1 MNFKEPIS
9 TFAYNLISL
18 HHDIIWYVILI
29 LSIVY
34 WTLYKI
40 IKEYL
45 WTIGIKQDGFS
56 MIFYQNHTLY
66 KLQSIVLFIWFK
78 IFYRIIEVIYYSL
91 IKLNL
96 LFIQNIS
103 KLNTNNNNTN
113 KLSFFF
119 LGKGFN
125 NLYLPKFIE
134 KKNYKFYENI
144 IIERFLSYYLFNI
157 TSNGLYFYEG
167 YDKFLITHQ
176 FKHSI
181 NLEYIFGIFPTVII
195 GFIILPSMYL
205 LYSNETEI
213 NPGLTIKIIGH
224 QWFWSYESSN
234 ISYIKNLNKFFF
246 IDYNYESIII
256 NEDDL
261 PEGGKRLLETDTSL
275 ILPYNIA
282 IKFLITSSDVLHAW
296 ALPELGIKVDAV
308 PGRLNQ
314 AITIPSNLGVYYGQ
328 CSELRGVSHGFMP
341 IKVNIVT
348 LQDYLNFIEKNID

>member
-1 MNFKEPIS
+1 MNFKEPVS

-18 HHDIIWYVILI
+18 HHDIIWYIILI
-29 LSIVY
+29 LSLVY

-45 WTIGIKQDGFS
+45 WSISIKQDGFIL
-56 MIFYQNHTLY
+56 IFYKNNILY
-66 KLQSIVLFIWFK
+66 KMQSIILFVWFKVFYKIMEIIYVYINKWYILFINN
-78 IFYRIIEVIYYSL
+78 IIKFDHEKKS
-91 IKLNL
+91 
-96 LFIQNIS
+96 
-103 KLNTNNNNTN
+103 

-119 LGKGFN
+119 LGKGLNGLF
-125 NLYLPKFIE
+125 LPNYIE
-134 KKNYKFYENI
+134 KKDYNFYENLM
-144 IIERFLSYYLFNI
+144 IERFLSYYLFNI

-167 YDKFLITHQ
+167 YDKFLTTHQ
-176 FKHSI
+176 FRHSI
-181 NLEYIFGIFPTVII
+181 NLEYIFGIFPTIII

-205 LYSNETEI
+205 LYSNEIEI

-275 ILPYNIA
+275 LLPYNIA

-314 AITIPSNLGVYYGQ
+314 AITIPSNLGMYFGQ
-328 CSELRGVSHGFMP
+328 CSELCGVSHGFMP
-341 IKVNIVT
+341 IKVNIIS
-348 LQDYLNFIEKNID
+348 LQDYLVFIENNIN

>member
-9 TFAYNLISL
+9 TFSYNLISL
-18 HHDIIWYVILI
+18 HHDVIWYIILI
-29 LSIVY
+29 LSLVY

-45 WTIGIKQDGFS
+45 WSIGPKQDGFS
-56 MIFYQNHTLY
+56 LIFYKNNILY
-66 KLQSIVLFIWFK
+66 KLQSVILFIWFK
-78 IFYRIIEVIYYSL
+78 LFYKFMEIVYHFL
-91 IKLNL
+91 IKINITVKKNIL
-96 LFIQNIS
+96 NIS
-103 KLNTNNNNTN
+103 ESKTDKL
-113 KLSFFF
+113 KIFF
-119 LGKGFN
+119 LGKGIN
-125 NLYLPKFIE
+125 GLNLPKYIE
-134 KKNYKFYENI
+134 KKDYNYYESI

-167 YDKFLITHQ
+167 YDKFIMTHQ
-176 FKHSI
+176 FRHSI

-234 ISYIKNLNKFFF
+234 ISYIKNLNKFFLV
-246 IDYNYESIII
+246 DYNYESIII
-256 NEDDL
+256 SEDDL
-261 PEGGKRLLETDTSL
+261 PEGGKRLLEVDKSL
-275 ILPYNIA
+275 ILPFNIA

-314 AITIPSNLGVYYGQ
+314 AVSIPSGLGVFFGQ
-328 CSELRGVSHGFMP
+328 CSELCGVSHGFMP
-341 IKVNIVT
+341 IKINVVT
-348 LQDYLNFIEKNID
+348 LQDYVSLIENNIN

>member
-1 MNFKEPIS
+1 MNFKEPVS
-9 TFAYNLISL
+9 TFTYNLISL
-18 HHDIIWYVILI
+18 HHDIIWYIILI
-29 LSIVY
+29 LSLVY

-45 WTIGIKQDGFS
+45 WSVSKKQDGFLL
-56 MIFYQNHTLY
+56 IFYKNNILY
-66 KLQSIVLFIWFK
+66 KMQSIVLFVWFK
-78 IFYRIIEVIYYSL
+78 VFYKIMEIIYLLFLKLYKLVIT
-91 IKLNL
+91 NL
-96 LFIQNIS
+96 L
-103 KLNTNNNNTN
+103 KMDYERKN

-125 NLYLPKFIE
+125 GIVLPDYI
-134 KKNYKFYENI
+134 KKKDYNFYESI
-144 IIERFLSYYLFNI
+144 IVERFLSYYLFNI
-157 TSNGLYFYEG
+157 TSNGLYYYEG
-167 YDKFLITHQ
+167 YDNFLMTHQ
-176 FKHSI
+176 FRHSM
-181 NLEYIFGIFPTVII
+181 NLEYIFGIFPTIII

-205 LYSNETEI
+205 LYSNEVEI

-275 ILPYNIA
+275 LLPYNIA

-314 AITIPSNLGVYYGQ
+314 AITIPSNLGLYYGQ
-328 CSELRGVSHGFMP
+328 CTELCGVSHGIMP
-341 IKVNIVT
+341 IKVNIIS
-348 LQDYLNFIEKNID
+348 LNDHLKFIESNIN

>member
-1 MNFKEPIS
+1 MNFKEPVS
-9 TFAYNLISL
+9 TFTYNLISL
-18 HHDIIWYVILI
+18 HHDIIWYIILI
-29 LSIVY
+29 LSLVY

-45 WTIGIKQDGFS
+45 WSISLKQDGFFL
-56 MIFYQNHTLY
+56 IFYKNNNLY

-78 IFYRIIEVIYYSL
+78 IFYKIIKNFFSFFEKI
-91 IKLNL
+91 L
-96 LFIQNIS
+96 LSFYT
-103 KLNTNNNNTN
+103 NTSNNNNNGLRN

-119 LGKGFN
+119 LGKGLN
-125 NLYLPKFIE
+125 GLSLPSYIE
-134 KKNYKFYENI
+134 SKDYNFYENI

-167 YDKFLITHQ
+167 YDKFIMTHQ
-176 FKHSI
+176 FRHSI
-181 NLEYIFGIFPTVII
+181 NLEYIFGIFPTIII

-205 LYSNETEI
+205 LYSNEIEI

-275 ILPYNIA
+275 VLPYNIA

-314 AITIPSNLGVYYGQ
+314 AITIPSNLGLYYGQ
-328 CSELRGVSHGFMP
+328 CSELCGVSHGFMP
-341 IKVNIVT
+341 IKVNIIN
-348 LQDYLNFIEKNID
+348 LQDYLNFIENNIN

>member
-9 TFAYNLISL
+9 TFTYNLISL
-18 HHDIIWYVILI
+18 HHDIIWYIILI

-45 WTIGIKQDGFS
+45 WTIGSKQDGFFL
-56 MIFYQNHTLY
+56 IFYKNNVLY
-66 KLQSIVLFIWFK
+66 KLQSITLFIWFK
-78 IFYRIIEVIYYSL
+78 LFYKIFELIYKLL
-91 IKLNL
+91 IQIYILLTKNILKINKNKSNKLNY
-96 LFIQNIS
+96 FI
-103 KLNTNNNNTN
+103 
-113 KLSFFF
+113 
-119 LGKGFN
+119 LGKGLNGIF
-125 NLYLPKFIE
+125 LPKFIE
-134 KKNYKFYENI
+134 NKHYNFYENI

-167 YDKFLITHQ
+167 YDKFLMTHQ
-176 FKHSI
+176 FRHSI
-181 NLEYIFGIFPTVII
+181 NLEYIFGMFPTVII

-234 ISYIKNLNKFFF
+234 ISYIKSLNKFFY

-256 NEDDL
+256 NEEDL

-275 ILPYNIA
+275 VLPYNIA

-314 AITIPSNLGVYYGQ
+314 AITLPSNLGVYYGQ
-328 CSELRGVSHGFMP
+328 CSELCGVSHGFMP
-341 IKVNIVT
+341 IKVNIIT
-348 LQDYLNFIEKNID
+348 LQDYLNFIENNIN

>member
-1 MNFKEPIS
+1 MNFKEPVS

-18 HHDIIWYVILI
+18 HHDIIWYIILI
-29 LSIVY
+29 LSLVY

-45 WTIGIKQDGFS
+45 WSISMKQDGF
-56 MIFYQNHTLY
+56 ILFFYKNNILY
-66 KLQSIVLFIWFK
+66 KMQSIILFVWFKVFYKIMEIIYIYINKLYILFINN
-78 IFYRIIEVIYYSL
+78 IIKFDNEKKS
-91 IKLNL
+91 
-96 LFIQNIS
+96 
-103 KLNTNNNNTN
+103 

-119 LGKGFN
+119 LGKGLN
-125 NLYLPKFIE
+125 GLSLPNYIE
-134 KKNYKFYENI
+134 KKDYNFYENLM
-144 IIERFLSYYLFNI
+144 IERFLSYYLFNI

-167 YDKFLITHQ
+167 YDKFLTTHQ
-176 FKHSI
+176 FRHSI
-181 NLEYIFGIFPTVII
+181 NLEYIFGIFPTIII

-205 LYSNETEI
+205 LYSNEIEI

-275 ILPYNIA
+275 LLPYNIA
-282 IKFLITSSDVLHAW
+282 IKFLITSSDVLHSW

-314 AITIPSNLGVYYGQ
+314 AITIPSNLGMYFGQ
-328 CSELRGVSHGFMP
+328 CSELCGVSHGFMP
-341 IKVNIVT
+341 IKVNIIS
-348 LQDYLNFIEKNID
+348 LQDYLVFIENNIN

>member
-1 MNFKEPIS
+1 M
-9 TFAYNLISL
+9 
-18 HHDIIWYVILI
+18 WYVILI
-29 LSIVY
+29 LSLVY

-45 WTIGIKQDGFS
+45 WSISIKQDGFFL
-56 MIFYQNHTLY
+56 IYYKNNILY
-66 KLQSIVLFIWFK
+66 KIQSVILFIWFK
-78 IFYRIIEVIYYSL
+78 IFYKIIEIIYFFL
-91 IKLNL
+91 IKLNT
-96 LFIQNIS
+96 LFI
-103 KLNTNNNNTN
+103 NNVFNFNSGKNN

-119 LGKGFN
+119 LSKGLNGLFV
-125 NLYLPKFIE
+125 PKYIE
-134 KKNYKFYENI
+134 KKDYKFFESI
-144 IIERFLSYYLFNI
+144 MIERFLSYYLFNI
-157 TSNGLYFYEG
+157 SSNGLYFYEG
-167 YDKFLITHQ
+167 YDKFLMTHQ
-176 FKHSI
+176 FRHSI

-205 LYSNETEI
+205 LYSNEIEI

-256 NEDDL
+256 SEDDL
-261 PEGGKRLLETDTSL
+261 PEGGKRLLETDASL
-275 ILPYNIA
+275 LLPYNIA

-314 AITIPSNLGVYYGQ
+314 AITIPSNLGLYYGQ
-328 CSELRGVSHGFMP
+328 CSELCGVSHGFMP
-341 IKVNIVT
+341 IKVNIIS
-348 LQDYLNFIEKNID
+348 LQDYSNFIENNIN

>member
-1 MNFKEPIS
+1 MNFKEPVS
-9 TFAYNLISL
+9 TFTYNLISL

-29 LSIVY
+29 LSLVY

-45 WTIGIKQDGFS
+45 WSISIKQDGLSLF
-56 MIFYQNHTLY
+56 FYKNNTLY
-66 KLQSIVLFIWFK
+66 KMQSIILFIWFK
-78 IFYRIIEVIYYSL
+78 FFFKLLEIIYVL
-91 IKLNL
+91 FIKLYKI
-96 LFIQNIS
+96 FINNIL
-103 KLNTNNNNTN
+103 KIDYEKKNT
-113 KLSFFF
+113 LSFFL
-119 LGKGFN
+119 LGKGINGF
-125 NLYLPKFIE
+125 YLPKYIE
-134 KKNYKFYENI
+134 KKDYNFYENI

-167 YDKFLITHQ
+167 YDKFLTTHQ
-176 FKHSI
+176 FRHSI
-181 NLEYIFGIFPTVII
+181 NLEYVFGIFPTIII

-205 LYSNETEI
+205 LYSNEIEI

-275 ILPYNIA
+275 LLPYNIA

-314 AITIPSNLGVYYGQ
+314 AITIPSNLGMYYGQ
-328 CSELRGVSHGFMP
+328 CSELCGVSHGFMP
-341 IKVNIVT
+341 IKVNIIS
-348 LQDYLNFIEKNID
+348 LQDYLIFIENNLN

>member
-1 MNFKEPIS
+1 MNFKEPVS

-18 HHDIIWYVILI
+18 HHDIIWYIILI
-29 LSIVY
+29 LSLVY

-45 WTIGIKQDGFS
+45 WSIGSKQDGFFL
-56 MIFYQNHTLY
+56 IFYKNNILY
-66 KLQSIVLFIWFK
+66 KMQSIVLFAWFQV
-78 IFYRIIEVIYYSL
+78 FYKVLELIYF
-91 IKLNL
+91 
-96 LFIQNIS
+96 FIG
-103 KLNTNNNNTN
+103 KLNTYFTNNVSSLNKKKTD

-125 NLYLPKFIE
+125 GMSLPNYI
-134 KKNYKFYENI
+134 KKQDYKFYENI
-144 IIERFLSYYLFNI
+144 MIERFLSYYLFNI

-167 YDKFLITHQ
+167 YDKFLTTHQ
-176 FKHSI
+176 FRHSI
-181 NLEYIFGIFPTVII
+181 NLEYIFGLFPTVII

-205 LYSNETEI
+205 LYSNEIEI

-234 ISYIKNLNKFFF
+234 ISYIKSLNKFFF

-256 NEDDL
+256 SEDDL

-275 ILPYNIA
+275 LLPYNIA
-282 IKFLITSSDVLHAW
+282 IKFLITSSDVLHSW
-296 ALPELGIKVDAV
+296 ALPELGIKVDAI

-314 AITIPSNLGVYYGQ
+314 AITMPSNLGVYYGQ
-328 CSELRGVSHGFMP
+328 CSELCGVSHGFMP
-341 IKVNIVT
+341 IKIDIVT
-348 LQDYLNFIEKNID
+348 LQDYLNFIESNIN

>member
-1 MNFKEPIS
+1 
-9 TFAYNLISL
+9 LISL
-18 HHDIIWYVILI
+18 HHDIIWYIILI
-29 LSIVY
+29 LSLVY
-34 WTLYKI
+34 WTLYKV

-45 WTIGIKQDGFS
+45 WSISIKQDGFFLL
-56 MIFYQNHTLY
+56 FYKKNTLY
-66 KLQSIVLFIWFK
+66 KMQSILLFIWFK
-78 IFYRIIEVIYYSL
+78 FIFKILAIIYNL
-91 IKLNL
+91 FLKLYKLFINNL
-96 LFIQNIS
+96 LKINYE
-103 KLNTNNNNTN
+103 KKN

-119 LGKGFN
+119 LGKGLN
-125 NLYLPKFIE
+125 GLNLPKYIE
-134 KKNYKFYENI
+134 NKNYNYYESI

-167 YDKFLITHQ
+167 YDKFLMTHQ
-176 FKHSI
+176 FRHSI
-181 NLEYIFGIFPTVII
+181 NLEYIFGIFPTIII

-205 LYSNETEI
+205 LYSNEIEI

-256 NEDDL
+256 SEEYL

-275 ILPYNIA
+275 LLPYNIA

-314 AITIPSNLGVYYGQ
+314 AITIPSNLGLYFGQ
-328 CSELRGVSHGFMP
+328 CSELCGVSHGFMP
-341 IKVNIVT
+341 IKVNIIS
-348 LQDYLNFIEKNID
+348 LQDYLIFIENNI

>member
-1 MNFKEPIS
+1 M
-9 TFAYNLISL
+9 
-18 HHDIIWYVILI
+18 
-29 LSIVY
+29 
-34 WTLYKI
+34 
-40 IKEYL
+40 
-45 WTIGIKQDGFS
+45 KQDGFLL
-56 MIFYQNHTLY
+56 IFYKNNTLY
-66 KLQSIVLFIWFK
+66 KMQSVILFIWFK
-78 IFYRIIEVIYYSL
+78 FFYKVINIFFSFFEKIY
-91 IKLNL
+91 L
-96 LFIQNIS
+96 LFYTNIENS
-103 KLNTNNNNTN
+103 KNNSFKN

-119 LGKGFN
+119 LGKGLN
-125 NLYLPKFIE
+125 GLSLPYFIE
-134 KKNYKFYENI
+134 SKDSNFYENI

-167 YDKFLITHQ
+167 YDKFLMTHQ
-176 FKHSI
+176 FRHSI
-181 NLEYIFGIFPTVII
+181 NLEYIFGIFPTIII

-205 LYSNETEI
+205 LYSNEIEI

-234 ISYIKNLNKFFF
+234 ISYIRNLNKFFF

-314 AITIPSNLGVYYGQ
+314 AITIPSNLGLYYGQ
-328 CSELRGVSHGFMP
+328 CSELCGVSHGFMP
-341 IKVNIVT
+341 IKVNIIK
-348 LQDYLNFIEKNID
+348 LQDYLNFIENNIN

>member
-18 HHDIIWYVILI
+18 HHDIIWYIILI
-29 LSIVY
+29 LSLVY

-40 IKEYL
+40 IKEFL
-45 WTIGIKQDGFS
+45 WSIGPKQDGFS
-56 MIFYQNHTLY
+56 LIFYKNNILY
-66 KLQSIVLFIWFK
+66 KLQSIILFIWFK
-78 IFYRIIEVIYYSL
+78 FFYKVIELVYL
-91 IKLNL
+91 ILVKINLALTTNL
-96 LFIQNIS
+96 LKINKKKID
-103 KLNTNNNNTN
+103 KLT
-113 KLSFFF
+113 FFF

-125 NLYLPKFIE
+125 GLFLPKFIE
-134 KKNYKFYENI
+134 KKDYNYYETI
-144 IIERFLSYYLFNI
+144 LIERFLSYYLFNI

-167 YDKFLITHQ
+167 YDKFITTHQ
-176 FKHSI
+176 FRHSI
-181 NLEYIFGIFPTVII
+181 NLEYIFGLFPTVII

-234 ISYIKNLNKFFF
+234 ISYIKNLNKFF
-246 IDYNYESIII
+246 IVDYNYESIII

-261 PEGGKRLLETDTSL
+261 PEGGKRLLEVDTSL
-275 ILPYNIA
+275 VLPYNIA

-314 AITIPSNLGVYYGQ
+314 AISIPSALGVYFGHVLSYVVYRMVLCQ
-328 CSELRGVSHGFMP
+328 
-341 IKVNIVT
+341 
-348 LQDYLNFIEKNID
+348 

>member
-1 MNFKEPIS
+1 MNFKEPVS
-9 TFAYNLISL
+9 TFTYNLISL
-18 HHDIIWYVILI
+18 HHDIIWYIILI
-29 LSIVY
+29 LSLVY

-45 WTIGIKQDGFS
+45 WSISSKQDGFFL
-56 MIFYQNHTLY
+56 IFYKNNTLY
-66 KLQSIVLFIWFK
+66 KMQSVVLFIWFK
-78 IFYRIIEVIYYSL
+78 LFYRIMNIFYYVLIKIYSL
-91 IKLNL
+91 FYKNIKKN
-96 LFIQNIS
+96 
-103 KLNTNNNNTN
+103 NTNSLTN

-119 LGKGFN
+119 LGKGLN
-125 NLYLPKFIE
+125 GLSLPLFVE
-134 KKNYKFYENI
+134 KKNYNFFENI

-167 YDKFLITHQ
+167 YDKFLMTHQ

-181 NLEYIFGIFPTVII
+181 NLEYIFGIFPTIII

-205 LYSNETEI
+205 LYSNEIEI

-234 ISYIKNLNKFFF
+234 ISYITNLKKFFF

-275 ILPYNIA
+275 VLPYNIA

-328 CSELRGVSHGFMP
+328 CSELCGVSHGFMP
-341 IKVNIVT
+341 IKVNIIK
-348 LQDYLNFIEKNID
+348 LEDYLSFIQNNMN

>member
-9 TFAYNLISL
+9 TFTYNLISL
-18 HHDIIWYVILI
+18 HHDIIWYIILI

-45 WTIGIKQDGFS
+45 WSISIKQDGIS
-56 MIFYQNHTLY
+56 LLFYKNNILY
-66 KLQSIVLFIWFK
+66 KLQSSVLFIWYK
-78 IFYRIIEVIYYSL
+78 TFYIL
-91 IKLNL
+91 INFFYNLIVKLNL
-96 LFIQNIS
+96 SLRNNILKTHKS
-103 KLNTNNNNTN
+103 NNNI
-113 KLSFFF
+113 LLFFL
-119 LGKGFN
+119 LGKGFEG
-125 NLYLPKFIE
+125 LFLPKFIE
-134 KKNYKFYENI
+134 KKDYNFYENI

-167 YDKFLITHQ
+167 YDKFLMTHQ

-205 LYSNETEI
+205 LYSNETDI

-234 ISYIKNLNKFFF
+234 ISFIKSLNKFFF

-261 PEGGKRLLETDTSL
+261 PEGGKRLLETDKSL

-314 AITIPSNLGVYYGQ
+314 AITIPSNLGIFYGQ
-328 CSELRGVSHGFMP
+328 CSELCGVSHGFMP
-341 IKVNIVT
+341 IKVNIIS
-348 LQDYLNFIEKNID
+348 LDDYLNFIEDNINL